1 MSDGQLVQFRGFPG
15 IGNDELVRYFT
26 LTPADVAFVAA
37 RRGRGPSERL
47 GLAVQLCTLPWLG
60 FVPDDVRSAP
70 PVAVAR
76 IAARLDVDPGAL
88 AGYGGRDQTRTDHL
102 RLVAEHLGWSPAP
115 SGGSA
120 LKELEGF
127 LLSRA
132 MEHAGATNLGL
143 TRMAEACSVPYDVL
157 AWTQEWYV
165 REETLRAANTVIV
178 NHHHRLDLAGVFG
191 GGTMSSSD
199 GQRFPVRGKS
209 LTARAMNIHFADQG
223 LSTYTHVSDQHSTYG
238 TKVLVPTA
246 REAATDLPIREHATD
261 THGVTLINFA
271 LFDLVGK
278 ALTPRIRDLGKITLC
293 RDGTR
298 RAVTRR

>member
-1 MSDGQLVQFRGFPG
+1 MATSFLSDGQLVQFRGFPG

-60 FVPDDVRSAP
+60 FVPGDVRSAP

-88 AGYGGRDQTRTDHL
+88 AGYGERDQTRTDHL
-102 RLVAEHLGWSPAP
+102 RLVAEHSGWSPAP

-132 MEHAGATNLGL
+132 MEHDSPSLLLGLACEYLSPAKTIRPGVLTMMRLVASARSAAGAL
-143 TRMAEACSVPYDVL
+143 THEKVSHLLTDQMTSDLDRLLTLDDGVGMTRL
-157 AWTQEWYV
+157 AWLIQPAVEAT
-165 REETLRAANTVIV
+165 AACG
-178 NHHHRLDLAGVFG
+178 A
-191 GGTMSSSD
+191 
-199 GQRFPVRGKS
+199 
-209 LTARAMNIHFADQG
+209 TAAAR
-223 LSTYTHVSDQHSTYG
+223 
-238 TKVLVPTA
+238 LVPGA
-246 REAATDLPIREHATD
+246 SECGRCSRNSGSI
-261 THGVTLINFA
+261 
-271 LFDLVGK
+271 
-278 ALTPRIRDLGKITLC
+278 
-293 RDGTR
+293 
-298 RAVTRR
+298 